1 MAATRNTLLGL
12 AVLTA
17 AFAAIPVDAQSARTG
32 ASDRRAQQRQQEA
45 PPPKVFPDATR
56 VVEEG
61 RVSRGLQR
69 PLNEMFAA
77 LNEDEDPAKAREI
90 ADSVLANERA
100 NAYEKSVAA
109 QVAGNAALEQDDL
122 EAAIAYAERALA
134 ENGLDNEQHYGTMQ
148 NLAVTLLSNDQPD
161 KAITTLNRLIDE
173 SKTKNPDIL
182 FALAGAYYESEQFPQ
197 AIEATQ
203 RTIASVPTPKPEWLR
218 LLASAYTETEQSAEA
233 VKALE
238 QLVALQPN
246 EKTVILALASAYLD
260 LDQQDKAVATIEGAR
275 SRGLLTEARDYQN
288 LYALYF
294 NIDGREKDVIAVI
307 NEGLSKGVL
316 NRDLPT
322 LSALAQA
329 AYFAEDMDL
338 AIGTYKEAAA
348 LDPKG
353 ETGLNYAKV
362 LSGEARD
369 AEARDAAKAA
379 LAKGVG
385 KPGEAWMV
393 IARSENELDNRPG
406 VRAALQEAA
415 KYPETRE
422 QANRMLSQ
430 LR

>member
-1 MAATRNTLLGL
+1 MAATRTVLLGI

-17 AFAAIPVDAQSARTG
+17 AFAAMPVDAQMPRDARERNRG
-32 ASDRRAQQRQQEA
+32 AQEEPA
-45 PPPKVFPDATR
+45 KFFPDATR

-61 RVSRGLQR
+61 KVSRGLQR
-69 PLNEMFAA
+69 QLNDMIAA
-77 LNEDEDPAKAREI
+77 LNEKDDPAKAREL
-90 ADSVLANERA
+90 AEAVLANDRA

-109 QVAGNAALEQDDL
+109 QVAGSAAGELDDIP
-122 EAAIAYAERALA
+122 ASIAFMERAIA

-148 NLAVTLLSNDQPD
+148 NLAITYLSNEQAD
-161 KAITTLNRLIDE
+161 KAIPLFARLIE
-173 SKTKNPDIL
+173 ETKTTNPDFH
-182 FALAGAYYESEQFPQ
+182 FALAGAYYETEQYPQ
-197 AIEATQ
+197 AVEALK
-203 RTIASVPTPKPEWLR
+203 RTMTLAPTPKAEWLR
-218 LLASAYTETEQSAEA
+218 LLASAYTESEQPAEA
-233 VKALE
+233 AKALE
-238 QLVALQPN
+238 QLVALQPDD
-246 EKTVILALASAYLD
+246 KRLILALASSYID
-260 LDQQDKAVATIEGAR
+260 LEQPDKAIATIEGAR

-294 NIDGREKDVIAVI
+294 NIDGKEKDVIAVI
-307 NEGLSKGVL
+307 NEGLSKGIL
-316 NRDLPT
+316 SRDLPT
-322 LSALAQA
+322 LNALAQA

-338 AIGTYKEAAA
+338 AIATYKEGAA

-353 ETGLNYAKV
+353 ETALNYAKV

-379 LAKGVG
+379 LAKGVA

-393 IARSENELDNRPG
+393 IARSENELDNRPA

>member
-1 MAATRNTLLGL
+1 MAATRHALLGL
-12 AVLTA
+12 AILTA
-17 AFAAIPVDAQSARTG
+17 AFATLPADAQSSRNG
-32 ASDRRAQQRQQEA
+32 APDRRSSQGQQDA
-45 PPPKVFPDATR
+45 PPKVFPDATR

-61 RVSRGLQR
+61 KVSRSLQR
-69 PLNEMFAA
+69 PLNDMIKA
-77 LNEDEDPAKAREI
+77 LNDDEDPAKAREI
-90 ADSVLANERA
+90 AERVLANERA

-122 EAAIAYAERALA
+122 EAGIAYAERALA
-134 ENGLDNEQHYGTMQ
+134 ENGLDNEQHYATMQ
-148 NLAVTLLSNDQPD
+148 NLAITYLSNDQAD

-173 SKTKNPDIL
+173 TRTTNPDIL
-182 FALAGAYYESEQFPQ
+182 FAVAGAHYELEQYPQ
-197 AIEATQ
+197 AIAAVQ
-203 RTIASVPTPKPEWLR
+203 RTIAAVPTPKPEWLR
-218 LLASAYTETEQSAEA
+218 LLASAYTESEQLAEA
-233 VKALE
+233 AKTLE
-238 QLVALQPN
+238 QLVALQPDD
-246 EKTVILALASAYLD
+246 KRLILALASAYLD
-260 LDQQDKAVATIEGAR
+260 LEQQEKAVATIEGAR
-275 SRGLLTEARDYQN
+275 SRGLLTDARDYQN

-307 NEGLSKGVL
+307 NEGLSKGIL
-316 NRDLPT
+316 ARDLPT

-329 AYFAEDMDL
+329 AYFAEEMDL
-338 AIGTYKEAAA
+338 AIATYKEAAA

-362 LSGEARD
+362 LSSEARD

-379 LAKGVG
+379 LAKGVA

-415 KYPETRE
+415 KHPETRE

>member
-1 MAATRNTLLGL
+1 MAATRTVLLGI

-17 AFAAIPVDAQSARTG
+17 AFAAMPVDAQMPRDARERNRG
-32 ASDRRAQQRQQEA
+32 AQEEPA
-45 PPPKVFPDATR
+45 KFFPDATR

-61 RVSRGLQR
+61 KVSRGLQR
-69 PLNEMFAA
+69 QLNDMIAA
-77 LNEDEDPAKAREI
+77 LNEKDDPAKAREL
-90 ADSVLANERA
+90 AEAVLANDRA

-109 QVAGNAALEQDDL
+109 QVAGSAAGELDDIP
-122 EAAIAYAERALA
+122 ASITFMERAIA

-148 NLAVTLLSNDQPD
+148 NLAITYLSNEQAD
-161 KAITTLNRLIDE
+161 KAIPLFARLIE
-173 SKTKNPDIL
+173 ETKTTNPDFH
-182 FALAGAYYESEQFPQ
+182 FALAGAYYESEQYPQ
-197 AIEATQ
+197 AIEALK
-203 RTIASVPTPKPEWLR
+203 RTMTLAPTPKAEWLR
-218 LLASAYTETEQSAEA
+218 LLASAYTESEQPAEA
-233 VKALE
+233 AKALE
-238 QLVALQPN
+238 QLVALQPDD
-246 EKTVILALASAYLD
+246 KRLILALASSYID
-260 LDQQDKAVATIEGAR
+260 LEQPDKAIATIEGAR

-294 NIDGREKDVIAVI
+294 NIDGKEKDVIAVI
-307 NEGLSKGVL
+307 NEGLSKGIL
-316 NRDLPT
+316 SRDLPT
-322 LSALAQA
+322 LNALAQA

-338 AIGTYKEAAA
+338 AIATYKEGAA

-353 ETGLNYAKV
+353 ETALNYAKV

-379 LAKGVG
+379 LAKGVA

-393 IARSENELDNRPG
+393 IARSENELDNRPA

>member
-1 MAATRNTLLGL
+1 MAATRTVLLGI

-17 AFAAIPVDAQSARTG
+17 AFAAMPVDAQMPRDARERNRG
-32 ASDRRAQQRQQEA
+32 AQEEPA
-45 PPPKVFPDATR
+45 KFFPDATR

-61 RVSRGLQR
+61 KVSRGLQR
-69 PLNEMFAA
+69 QLNDMIAA
-77 LNEDEDPAKAREI
+77 LNEKDDPAKAREL
-90 ADSVLANERA
+90 AEAVLANDRA

-109 QVAGNAALEQDDL
+109 QVAGSAAGELDDIP
-122 EAAIAYAERALA
+122 ASIAFMERAIA

-148 NLAVTLLSNDQPD
+148 NLAITYLSNEQAD
-161 KAITTLNRLIDE
+161 KAIPLFARLIE
-173 SKTKNPDIL
+173 ETKTTNPDFH
-182 FALAGAYYESEQFPQ
+182 FALAGAYYESEQYPQ
-197 AIEATQ
+197 AIEALK
-203 RTIASVPTPKPEWLR
+203 RTMTLAPTPKAEWLR
-218 LLASAYTETEQSAEA
+218 LLASAYTESEQPAEA
-233 VKALE
+233 AKALE
-238 QLVALQPN
+238 QLVALQPDD
-246 EKTVILALASAYLD
+246 KRLILALASSYID
-260 LDQQDKAVATIEGAR
+260 LEQPDKAIATIEGAR

-294 NIDGREKDVIAVI
+294 NIDGKEKDVIAVI
-307 NEGLSKGVL
+307 NEGLSKGIL
-316 NRDLPT
+316 SRDLPT
-322 LSALAQA
+322 LNALAQA

-338 AIGTYKEAAA
+338 AIATYKEGAA

-353 ETGLNYAKV
+353 ETALNYAKV

-379 LAKGVG
+379 LAKGVA

-393 IARSENELDNRPG
+393 IARSENELDNRPA

>member
-1 MAATRNTLLGL
+1 MAATRTVLLGI

-17 AFAAIPVDAQSARTG
+17 AFAAMPVDAQMPRDARERNRG
-32 ASDRRAQQRQQEA
+32 AQEEPA
-45 PPPKVFPDATR
+45 KFFPDATR

-61 RVSRGLQR
+61 KVSRGLQR
-69 PLNEMFAA
+69 QLNDMIAA
-77 LNEDEDPAKAREI
+77 LNEKDDPAKAREL
-90 ADSVLANERA
+90 AEAVLANERA

-109 QVAGNAALEQDDL
+109 QVAGSAAGELDDIP
-122 EAAIAYAERALA
+122 ASIAFMERAIA

-148 NLAVTLLSNDQPD
+148 NLAITYLSNEQAD
-161 KAITTLNRLIDE
+161 KAIPLFARLIE
-173 SKTKNPDIL
+173 ETKTTNPDFH
-182 FALAGAYYESEQFPQ
+182 FALAGAYYETEQYPQ
-197 AIEATQ
+197 AVEALK
-203 RTIASVPTPKPEWLR
+203 RTMTLAPTPKAEWLR
-218 LLASAYTETEQSAEA
+218 LLASAYTESEQPAEA
-233 VKALE
+233 AKALE
-238 QLVALQPN
+238 QLVALQPDD
-246 EKTVILALASAYLD
+246 KRLILALASSYID
-260 LDQQDKAVATIEGAR
+260 LEQPDKAIATIEGAR

-294 NIDGREKDVIAVI
+294 NIDGKEKDVIAVI
-307 NEGLSKGVL
+307 NEGLSKGIL
-316 NRDLPT
+316 SRDLPT
-322 LSALAQA
+322 LNALAQA

-338 AIGTYKEAAA
+338 AIATYKEGAA

-353 ETGLNYAKV
+353 ETALNYAKV

-379 LAKGVG
+379 LAKGVA

-393 IARSENELDNRPG
+393 IARSENELDNRPA

>member
-1 MAATRNTLLGL
+1 MAATRNVLLGL

-32 ASDRRAQQRQQEA
+32 ATDRRAQQRQQEA
-45 PPPKVFPDATR
+45 PPKVFPDATR

-77 LNEDEDPAKAREI
+77 LNDDEDPAKAREI
-90 ADSVLANERA
+90 AETVLANERA

-109 QVAGNAALEQDDL
+109 QVASNASLELDDL
-122 EAAIAYAERALA
+122 EAAITYAERALA

-148 NLAVTLLSNDQPD
+148 NLAVTFLSNDQPD
-161 KAITTLNRLIDE
+161 QAITTLNRLIEE
-173 SKTKNPDIL
+173 SKTKNTDIL

-203 RTIASVPTPKPEWLR
+203 RTIASVPAPKPEWLR

-233 VKALE
+233 VKTLE

-260 LDQQDKAVATIEGAR
+260 LEQQDKAVAAIEGAR

-307 NEGLSKGVL
+307 NEGLSKGIL
-316 NRDLPT
+316 KRDLPT

-329 AYFAEDMDL
+329 AYFAEDM
-338 AIGTYKEAAA
+338 AVAVATYQEAAA

-362 LSGEARD
+362 LSAEARD

-393 IARSENELDNRPG
+393 IARSENELDNRAA

-415 KYPETRE
+415 KYPETRD

>member
-1 MAATRNTLLGL
+1 MAATRTVLLGI

-17 AFAAIPVDAQSARTG
+17 AFAAMPVDAQMPRDARERNRG
-32 ASDRRAQQRQQEA
+32 AQEEPA
-45 PPPKVFPDATR
+45 KFFPDATR

-61 RVSRGLQR
+61 KVSRGLQR
-69 PLNEMFAA
+69 QLNDMIAA
-77 LNEDEDPAKAREI
+77 LNEKDDPAKAREL
-90 ADSVLANERA
+90 AEAVLANDRA

-109 QVAGNAALEQDDL
+109 QVAGSAAGELDDIP
-122 EAAIAYAERALA
+122 ASITFMERAIA

-148 NLAVTLLSNDQPD
+148 NLAITYLSNEQAD
-161 KAITTLNRLIDE
+161 KAIPLFARLIE
-173 SKTKNPDIL
+173 ETKTTNPDFH
-182 FALAGAYYESEQFPQ
+182 FALAGAYYETEQYPQ
-197 AIEATQ
+197 AVEALK
-203 RTIASVPTPKPEWLR
+203 RTMTLAPTPKAEWLR
-218 LLASAYTETEQSAEA
+218 LLASAYTESEQPAEA
-233 VKALE
+233 AKALE
-238 QLVALQPN
+238 QLVALQPDD
-246 EKTVILALASAYLD
+246 KRLILALASSYID
-260 LDQQDKAVATIEGAR
+260 LEQPDKAIATIEGAR

-294 NIDGREKDVIAVI
+294 NIDGKEKDVIAVI
-307 NEGLSKGVL
+307 NEGLSKGIL
-316 NRDLPT
+316 SRDLPT
-322 LSALAQA
+322 LNALAQA

-338 AIGTYKEAAA
+338 AIATYKEGAA

-353 ETGLNYAKV
+353 ETALNYAKV

-379 LAKGVG
+379 LAKGVA

-393 IARSENELDNRPG
+393 IARSENELDNRPA